1 MCLNGSS
8 EIDKPQRALRVVFGL
23 ITVTDDYVCP
33 DDPLSS
39 HTLKA
44 YVHIKHSL
52 SPQAVDDAD
61 KQV

>member
-8 EIDKPQRALRVVFGL
+8 EIDKLRRALR
-23 ITVTDDYVCP
+23 DDYVCP